1 MKKATSS
8 ILLILFIFATGF
20 WLDAK
25 VTISKIEYFPGEDF
39 VQLHMQTDKILPI
52 PDIFYPD
59 KDNLNRLV
67 MRIKEVDFAVENKS
81 LTFDS
86 PVIQGLNIKNS
97 PEYSDVEIQL
107 KGEAN
112 YRVFTNQTGL
122 YIEFPVRMELATAGD
137 NKGATDAPPP
147 ARVEETVAA
156 KVAVAAADP
165 GRVSVHDVR
174 LASQEPGR
182 IRFEFAL
189 SKPAEYRV
197 IPIEQQPVRLAID
210 LKNAQS
216 RKINKAVNLKNVKA
230 IRGGNNSSDVYRI
243 VFDLDYLKHFS
254 VQAKGSLLQVEFF
267 DEAQAAQEA
276 PAVAL
281 DRTPDPASET
291 MARAPVQP
299 HEGTGAAAL
308 PAVKAEPPAAE
319 PAATKVHLAP
329 ATEAKDKSPEG
340 TSRLEAGRPKEF
352 FGPEKSRAEEE
363 VANTG
368 AAPEAENPPAI
379 DFEKKT
385 VDAGRPQFSG
395 EPYDFSFK
403 NADISNILKFIAKI
417 SGLNMVIDPDVTGR
431 FTCELVQVPWDQ
443 ALELILKVNGL
454 DMIQE
459 GNILR
464 IGKVEKLAVE
474 AKRRQELREAR
485 EQEGNLQISTR
496 TLSYAKV
503 NAVQAILKKQMSP
516 RGELVTDERTN
527 TLIISEVPERI
538 KVIDTLIDTL
548 DAPNPQVQ
556 IEARI
561 VEASASA
568 LDSFGI
574 QWGYNAIAN
583 ASHGNQTNLV
593 FPNSIV
599 SGGVMSSQANP
610 LGYAINVPTADSVIF
625 PRITLGNI
633 AGTFNLDVALS
644 ALTRKGKGRII
655 SSPRA
660 TTQNNMPAEITQGE
674 KIPIQTNQNNTITTQ
689 YINAALEM
697 KVTPQITARGSVI
710 MLIDI
715 KNDIANF
722 DKQVQNIPTIVTE
735 TAKTTV
741 MVQDGGTIVIGGLY
755 KISNSYSSDGVP
767 VLSKIPLLGS
777 LFRNKRKSGSQNE
790 LMIFITPR
798 IIK

>member
-1 MKKATSS
+1 MKKLISS
-8 ILLILFIFATGF
+8 ILLIGFILCSGVGLA
-20 WLDAK
+20 AR
-25 VTISKIEYFPGEDF
+25 VTINKIEYFPGEDF

-52 PDIFYPD
+52 PDIFYPQ

-67 MRIKEVDFAVENKS
+67 MRIKDVDFQVENNF
-81 LTFDS
+81 LAFDS
-86 PVIQGLNIKNS
+86 PVIQNLSIRNS
-97 PEYSDVEIQL
+97 ADFSEVEITLKSDV
-107 KGEAN
+107 N

-122 YIEFPVRMELATAGD
+122 YIEFPVLKGLAAR
-137 NKGATDAPPP
+137 NEKNAIASAPPP
-147 ARVEETVAA
+147 RPKAAQDILPARTAAANSGLVSVRDVKVAA
-156 KVAVAAADP
+156 
-165 GRVSVHDVR
+165 
-174 LASQEPGR
+174 QEPGHVS
-182 IRFEFAL
+182 FEFSL
-189 SKPAEYRV
+189 SAQTEYRV
-197 IPIEQQPVRLAID
+197 IPIETQPVRLAID
-210 LKNAQS
+210 LQGAQS
-216 RKINKAVNLKNVKA
+216 GKMLKTVNLQNVKT
-230 IRGGNNSSDVYRI
+230 IRGGNNSGDVYRI
-243 VFDLDYLKHFS
+243 VFDLNYLKHFS
-254 VQAKGSLLQVEFF
+254 VQAKGNLLQVEFY
-267 DEAQAAQEA
+267 DAPQLAAVVT
-276 PAVAL
+276 PAAA
-281 DRTPDPASET
+281 RNQDPAAVPPVQTVLKSEPVIA
-291 MARAPVQP
+291 ARAEAKLPPDRPV
-299 HEGTGAAAL
+299 E
-308 PAVKAEPPAAE
+308 VKAKPLAA
-319 PAATKVHLAP
+319 
-329 ATEAKDKSPEG
+329 SN
-340 TSRLEAGRPKEF
+340 EF
-352 FGPEKSRAEEE
+352 FGPEKSKAEGE
-363 VANTG
+363 
-368 AAPEAENPPAI
+368 AAQAQATPQDQEAPVQQNS
-379 DFEKKT
+379 DFQKKT
-385 VDAGRPQFSG
+385 VDEGRPQFSG
-395 EPYDFSFK
+395 DPYDFSFK

-464 IGKVEKLAVE
+464 IGKVEKLAQE
-474 AKRRQELREAR
+474 SKRRQELREAR
-485 EQEGNLQISTR
+485 EQEGNLEVSTR

-503 NAVQAILKKQMSP
+503 KDVAAILKKQMSP
-516 RGELVTDERTN
+516 RGELVTDDRTN

-548 DAPNPQVQ
+548 DAANPQVQ

-561 VEASASA
+561 VEASASS

-574 QWGYNAIAN
+574 QWGYNAMAN
-583 ASHGNQTNLV
+583 AAHGNQTNMV

-599 SGGVMSSQANP
+599 SGGVVDAKTNP
-610 LGYAINVPTADSVIF
+610 SGYVINVPTADSVVAPKIS
-625 PRITLGNI
+625 LGNI

-644 ALTRKGKGRII
+644 ALTRKGKGRLI

-674 KIPIQTNQNNTITTQ
+674 RIPIQTNQNNTITTQ

-715 KNDIANF
+715 KNDVANF
-722 DKQVQNIPTIVTE
+722 DKQVQGIPTIVTE

-755 KISNSYSSDGVP
+755 KITQSHSSDGVP
-767 VLSKIPLLGS
+767 LLSKIPLLGA
-777 LFRNKRKSGSQNE
+777 LFRNSRKAGTQNE

>member
-8 ILLILFIFATGF
+8 ILLIGLVLCCALG
-20 WLDAK
+20 LGAR
-25 VTISKIEYFPGEDF
+25 VTINKIEYFPGEDF

-52 PDIFYPD
+52 PDIFYPQ

-67 MRIKEVDFAVENKS
+67 MRIKDVDFKVGSNF
-81 LTFDS
+81 LTFES
-86 PVIQGLNIKNS
+86 PVIQELSIKNS
-97 PEYSDVEIQL
+97 SDFSDVEITL
-107 KGEAN
+107 KSDVN

-122 YIEFPVRMELATAGD
+122 YIEFPVLKGLA
-137 NKGATDAPPP
+137 
-147 ARVEETVAA
+147 ARSEKKPVADPLPKSRAAQETLPVRP
-156 KVAVAAADP
+156 AVASS
-165 GRVSVHDVR
+165 GRVSVQDVKV
-174 LASQEPGR
+174 ASAGPGR
-182 IRFEFAL
+182 VCFEFAL
-189 SKPAEYRV
+189 SEQTEYRV

-216 RKINKAVNLKNVKA
+216 RKMLKTVNLQNVKA
-230 IRGGNNSSDVYRI
+230 IRGGNNSGDVYRI

-267 DEAQAAQEA
+267 DEPQLDAAAPVVAKNQEA
-276 PAVAL
+276 APVAALPPSAQDEPAAAAVTDNAVAL
-281 DRTPDPASET
+281 NQPAES
-291 MARAPVQP
+291 
-299 HEGTGAAAL
+299 
-308 PAVKAEPPAAE
+308 PAAS
-319 PAATKVHLAP
+319 AA
-329 ATEAKDKSPEG
+329 SG
-340 TSRLEAGRPKEF
+340 KEF
-352 FGPEKSRAEEE
+352 FGPEKSRAQDE
-363 VANTG
+363 VAPAQG
-368 AAPEAENPPAI
+368 AAPAGEDQGQVNA
-379 DFEKKT
+379 DFQKKT
-385 VDAGRPQFSG
+385 VDEGRPQFSG
-395 EPYDFSFK
+395 DPYDFSFK

-464 IGKVEKLAVE
+464 IGKVEKLAQE
-474 AKRRQELREAR
+474 SKRRQELREAR
-485 EQEGNLQISTR
+485 EQEGNLEVSTR

-503 NAVQAILKKQMSP
+503 GDVQAILKKQMSP
-516 RGELVTDERTN
+516 RGELVIDARTN

-538 KVIDTLIDTL
+538 KVIDGLIDTL
-548 DAPNPQVQ
+548 DAANPQVQ

-561 VEASASA
+561 VEASASS

-583 ASHGNQTNLV
+583 AAHGNQTNMI

-599 SGGVMSSQANP
+599 SSGVVDTKSNP
-610 LGYAINVPTADSVIF
+610 NGYAINVPTADSVVF
-625 PRITLGNI
+625 PKISLGNI

-644 ALTRKGKGRII
+644 ALTRKGKGRLI

-674 KIPIQTNQNNTITTQ
+674 RIPIQTNQNNTITTQ

-715 KNDIANF
+715 KNDVANF
-722 DKQVQNIPTIVTE
+722 DKQVQGIPTIVTE

-741 MVQDGGTIVIGGLY
+741 MVNDGGTIVIGGLY
-755 KISNSYSSDGVP
+755 KITHSVSNDGVP
-767 VLSKIPLLGS
+767 LLSKIPLLGS
-777 LFRNKRKSGSQNE
+777 LFRNSRKVGSQNE

>member
-8 ILLILFIFATGF
+8 ILLIGF
-20 WLDAK
+20 VLCSGLWLDAR
-25 VTISKIEYFPGEDF
+25 VTINKIEYFPGADF

-52 PDIFYPD
+52 PDIFYPQ

-67 MRIKEVDFAVENKS
+67 MRIKDVDFKVENNF

-86 PVIQGLNIKNS
+86 PVIQDLSIKNS
-97 PEYSDVEIQL
+97 ADFSDVEITL
-107 KGEAN
+107 KSDVN

-122 YIEFPVRMELATAGD
+122 YIEFPVLKGLA
-137 NKGATDAPPP
+137 
-147 ARVEETVAA
+147 ARSE
-156 KVAVAAADP
+156 KDAVAADQQPKPKVAMDP
-165 GRVSVHDVR
+165 LPARTAAAGSGPVSVRDVKV
-174 LASQEPGR
+174 ASAEPGHVC
-182 IRFEFAL
+182 FEFDL
-189 SKPAEYRV
+189 SEQTEYRV
-197 IPIEQQPVRLAID
+197 IPIETQPVRLAID

-216 RKINKAVNLKNVKA
+216 RKILKTVNLQNVKA
-230 IRGGNNSSDVYRI
+230 IRGGNNSGDVYRI

-254 VQAKGSLLQVEFF
+254 VQAKGNLLQVEFF
-267 DEAQAAQEA
+267 DNPQLSPAAPVVAQNQDLVAVSATPAQPVLKLEPAPAAKPEDKILLTQPAETNA
-276 PAVAL
+276 KPAVA
-281 DRTPDPASET
+281 S
-291 MARAPVQP
+291 
-299 HEGTGAAAL
+299 
-308 PAVKAEPPAAE
+308 
-319 PAATKVHLAP
+319 
-329 ATEAKDKSPEG
+329 
-340 TSRLEAGRPKEF
+340 KEF

-363 VANTG
+363 AAQPQS
-368 AAPEAENPPAI
+368 AAPAQEEQGQANI
-379 DFEKKT
+379 DFQKKT
-385 VDAGRPQFSG
+385 VDEGRPQFSG
-395 EPYDFSFK
+395 DPYDFSFK
-403 NADISNILKFIAKI
+403 NADISNLLKFIAKI

-443 ALELILKVNGL
+443 ALELVLKVNGL

-464 IGKVEKLAVE
+464 IGKVEKLAQE
-474 AKRRQELREAR
+474 SKRRQELREAR
-485 EQEGNLQISTR
+485 EQEGNLEVSTR

-503 NAVQAILKKQMSP
+503 KDVQAILKKQMSP
-516 RGELVTDERTN
+516 RGELVTDDRTN

-548 DAPNPQVQ
+548 DAANPQVQ

-561 VEASASA
+561 VEASASS

-574 QWGYNAIAN
+574 QWGYSAIAN
-583 ASHGNQTNLV
+583 AAHGNQTNMV
-593 FPNSIV
+593 FPNSVV
-599 SGGVMSSQANP
+599 SGGVVDSKANP
-610 LGYAINVPTADSVIF
+610 NGYAINVPTADSVVF
-625 PRITLGNI
+625 PKISLGNI

-644 ALTRKGKGRII
+644 AMTRKGKGRLI

-674 KIPIQTNQNNTITTQ
+674 RIPIQTNQNNTITTQ

-710 MLIDI
+710 MQIDI
-715 KNDIANF
+715 KNDVANF
-722 DKQVQNIPTIVTE
+722 DKQVQGIPTIVTE

-755 KISNSYSSDGVP
+755 KITQSSSNDGVP
-767 VLSKIPLLGS
+767 LLSKIPLLGS
-777 LFRNKRKSGSQNE
+777 LFRNSRKAASQTE

>member
-8 ILLILFIFATGF
+8 ILLIGFILCSGL
-20 WLDAK
+20 WLGAK
-25 VTISKIEYFPGEDF
+25 VTIDKIEYFPGEDF

-52 PDIFYPD
+52 PDIFYPQ

-67 MRIKEVDFAVENKS
+67 MRIKDVDFKVENNF

-86 PVIQGLNIKNS
+86 PVIRDLSIKNS
-97 PEYSDVEIQL
+97 TDFSDVEITL
-107 KGEAN
+107 KSDVN

-122 YIEFPVRMELATAGD
+122 YIEFPVLKELAARSEKSPVAD
-137 NKGATDAPPP
+137 QQPPP
-147 ARVEETVAA
+147 KAA
-156 KVAVAAADP
+156 QDTLPVRTAAASS
-165 GRVSVHDVR
+165 GRVSVRDVKV
-174 LASQEPGR
+174 SSVEPGHVC
-182 IRFEFAL
+182 FEFDL
-189 SKPAEYRV
+189 SGQTEYRV

-210 LKNAQS
+210 LKNSQS
-216 RKINKAVNLKNVKA
+216 RKILKTVNLQNVKA
-230 IRGGNNSSDVYRI
+230 IRGGNNSDEVYRI
-243 VFDLDYLKHFS
+243 VFDLNYLKHFS
-254 VQAKGSLLQVEFF
+254 VQAKGNLLQVEFF
-267 DEAQAAQEA
+267 DDPQLN
-276 PAVAL
+276 PA
-281 DRTPDPASET
+281 
-291 MARAPVQP
+291 APVVVQKKDLAVVPATPAQP
-299 HEGTGAAAL
+299 VL
-308 PAVKAEPPAAE
+308 KSE
-319 PAATKVHLAP
+319 PAAAAKPENKILLTQSAESP
-329 ATEAKDKSPEG
+329 AKPP
-340 TSRLEAGRPKEF
+340 AGSKEF
-352 FGPEKSRAEEE
+352 FGPEKSRAEGE
-363 VANTG
+363 AAQAQS
-368 AAPEAENPPAI
+368 AAPVQEGQASI
-379 DFEKKT
+379 DFQKKT
-385 VDAGRPQFSG
+385 VDEGRPQFSG

-443 ALELILKVNGL
+443 ALELVLKVNGL

-464 IGKVEKLAVE
+464 IGKVEKLAQE
-474 AKRRQELREAR
+474 SKRRQELREAR
-485 EQEGNLQISTR
+485 EQEGNLEVSTR

-503 NAVQAILKKQMSP
+503 KDVAAILKKQMSP
-516 RGELVTDERTN
+516 RGELVTDDRTN

-548 DAPNPQVQ
+548 DAANLQVQ

-561 VEASASA
+561 VEASASS

-583 ASHGNQTNLV
+583 AAHGNQTNMV

-599 SGGVMSSQANP
+599 SSGVVDSKANP
-610 LGYAINVPTADSVIF
+610 NGYAINMPTADSVVF
-625 PRITLGNI
+625 PKISLGNI
-633 AGTFNLDVALS
+633 AGTFNLDVALT
-644 ALTRKGKGRII
+644 ALTRKGKGRLI

-674 KIPIQTNQNNTITTQ
+674 RIPIQTNQNNTITTQ

-710 MLIDI
+710 MQIDI
-715 KNDIANF
+715 KNDVANF
-722 DKQVQNIPTIVTE
+722 DKQVQGIPTIVTE
-735 TAKTTV
+735 TAKTSV

-755 KISNSYSSDGVP
+755 KITQSSSNDGVP
-767 VLSKIPLLGS
+767 LLSKIPLLGA
-777 LFRNKRKSGSQNE
+777 LFRNSRKSGSQQE